1 MQNATSAAVELN
13 SLPDEELI
21 RRVAAQDDEAPAEL
35 FRRHGSAMFSLSY
48 RIARDHALAE
58 DALQDARLQAWRH
71 ADRYD
76 PARGTVL
83 SWLLVMTR
91 GRTLDR
97 LRSRQLRDGRAHPG
111 FDVDSAAADQCP
123 VDVALER
130 RDRLGMVDA
139 VMDVLPGADRRA
151 LELAYFE
158 GLTHTEIADR
168 LELPLGTAKTQLR
181 RALQTVRTAVD
192 ERPRHPFQWR
202 AQTPANLQALA
213 DINILVVDD
222 EVDTVKLTSL
232 VLKRAGATVATA
244 ASAAQALDRLEARW
258 PDVALIDLEMPGLD
272 GYGLKARLRDVCLSQ
287 SRLLPTVAFT
297 ARSGERERLLTVSAG
312 FSLHLVKPIRP
323 ALLVDAVVQL
333 LKT

>member
-1 MQNATSAAVELN
+1 M
-13 SLPDEELI
+13 LPDNELI
-21 RRVAAQDDEAPAEL
+21 QRVAAGVGEAPAEL
-35 FRRHGSAMFSLSY
+35 FRRHGPAMFALSY

-71 ADRYD
+71 AERYD
-76 PARGTVL
+76 PTRGSVL

-97 LRSRQLRDGRAHPG
+97 LRSRQFRDGRVNPG

-139 VMDVLPGADRRA
+139 VLDVLPGADRRT

-168 LELPLGTAKTQLR
+168 LALPLGTAKTQLR
-181 RALQTVRTAVD
+181 RALQTIRTAVD
-192 ERPRHPFQWR
+192 ERPRRPFQWR
-202 AQTPANLQALA
+202 AQAPATVLALA
-213 DINILVVDD
+213 GLDILIVDD

-232 VLKRAGATVATA
+232 VLKRAGATVVTA
-244 ASAAQALDRLEARW
+244 ASAGQALDRLEGDW
-258 PDVALIDLEMPGLD
+258 PDVALIDLEMPNVD
-272 GYGLKARLRDVCLSQ
+272 GYALQARLGALCERD
-287 SRLLPTVAFT
+287 SRVLPTVAFT
-297 ARSGERERLLTVSAG
+297 ARGGELERRLTASAG
-312 FSLHLVKPIRP
+312 FRLHLVKPIRP
-323 ALLVDAVVQL
+323 AVLVEAVAGLQ
-333 LKT
+333 KP

>member
-1 MQNATSAAVELN
+1 VATHEG
-13 SLPDEELI
+13 
-21 RRVAAQDDEAPAEL
+21 EAPAEL
-35 FRRHGSAMFSLSY
+35 FRRHGSAMFALSY

-58 DALQDARLQAWRH
+58 DALQDARLQAWRQ

-97 LRSRQLRDGRAHPG
+97 LRSRQLRDGRVDPG

-139 VMDVLPGADRRA
+139 VMDVLPGPDRRT

-168 LELPLGTAKTQLR
+168 LALPLGTAKTQLR

-192 ERPRHPFQWR
+192 ERPRQPFQWR
-202 AQTPANLQALA
+202 AQTPGTVQALA

-244 ASAAQALDRLEARW
+244 ASAVQALDRLEAHW

-272 GYGLKARLRDVCLSQ
+272 GYGLKARLRDLCQ
-287 SRLLPTVAFT
+287 RHSRLLPTVAFT
-297 ARSGERERLLTVSAG
+297 ARSGERERQLTVSAG